1 MAKVLRTSLAEQ
13 DLYDIWSYIARDSL
27 TAADRLLARID
38 EALAML
44 LRNPELGEKM
54 DRFRPG
60 LRAWPVATYVIYY
73 RAVDEGIE
81 VYRVLHGARQAEDL
95 L

>member
-13 DLYDIWSYIARDSL
+13 DLYDIWSYIARDNL
-27 TAADRLLARID
+27 AAADKLVARID
-38 EALAML
+38 EAFAIL
-44 LRNPELGEKM
+44 LRNPEMGEKM

-60 LRAWPVATYVIYY
+60 LRAWPVGAYVIYY
-73 RAVDEGIE
+73 RPIDEGIE
-81 VYRVLHGARQAEDL
+81 VYRVLHSARKAEDL

>member
-13 DLYDIWSYIARDSL
+13 DLFGIWTYVARDNVA
-27 TAADRLLARID
+27 AADRLLARID
-38 EALAML
+38 EAFAML
-44 LRNPELGEKM
+44 LRNPELGERV

-60 LRAWPVATYVIYY
+60 LRAWSVVTYVIYY
-73 RAVDEGIE
+73 RPIDEGIE
-81 VYRVLHGARQAEDL
+81 IYRVLHSARKAEDL